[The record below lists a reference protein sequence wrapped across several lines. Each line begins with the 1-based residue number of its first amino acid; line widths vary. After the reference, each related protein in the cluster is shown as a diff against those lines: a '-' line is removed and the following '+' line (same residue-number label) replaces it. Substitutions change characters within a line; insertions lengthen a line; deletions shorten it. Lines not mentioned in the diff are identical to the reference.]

1 MINWYLVLLFSCT
14 LFSAIS
20 QLLLK
25 RSADM
30 EHENWIREY
39 VNWRVI
45 TAYTIYAAVLIL
57 NIWAFT
63 KVDLKYGA
71 VIDTFTY
78 VFVMLLSMT
87 FLHEHIP
94 KGRIIGNI
102 IIMAGVLI
110 YTLAP

>member
-14 LFSAIS
+14 LFSATS

-25 RSADM
+25 QSANI

-45 TAYTIYAAVLIL
+45 TAYGIFAVVLLL

-71 VIDTFTY
+71 VIDTCTY

-87 FLHEHIP
+87 FLHEKIP
-94 KGRIIGNI
+94 TGRIIGNA
-102 IIMAGVLI
+102 IIMAGIII

>member
-39 VNWRVI
+39 LNWRVI
-45 TAYTIYAAVLIL
+45 TAYSIYAIVLLL

-63 KVDLKYGA
+63 QVDLKYGA

-78 VFVMLLSMT
+78 VFVMVLSIW
-87 FLHEHIP
+87 FLHEKIP
-94 KGRIIGNI
+94 KGRVFGNL
-102 IIMAGVLI
+102 IIMAGVII
-110 YTLAP
+110 YTLA